1 MSDENSSAQNRSSEP
16 RDVRSRI
23 IEATFHVLVEH
34 GYAGTSTREIARRAR
49 VSKRELYALFDSK
62 DGILAAMIASRATRM
77 REPLS
82 IPDAPDRASLTDTL
96 TRFGISFLTEA
107 SSPAVLA
114 LFRLAMAE
122 AERAPSLAQ
131 HLHTYGRAP
140 TFATLVNF
148 LTRAAASGLIDG
160 AEPAAMAGRFF
171 ALLWGD
177 LQISLLLRLVEAPHP
192 DEIEERAGSA
202 VGALLSLYALPN
214 KATPAANF
222 GTARRDGDHS

>member
-1 MSDENSSAQNRSSEP
+1 MSDENSSVQNHPSEP

-23 IEATFHVLVEH
+23 TEATFHVLVEH
-34 GYAGTSTREIARRAR
+34 GYAATSTREIARRAR

-62 DGILAAMIASRATRM
+62 DGILAAMIANRATRM

-82 IPDAPDRASLTDTL
+82 IPDAPDRASLTRTL

-114 LFRLAMAE
+114 LFRLAVAE

-131 HLHTYGRAP
+131 HLHKYGRAP
-140 TFATLVNF
+140 TFATLVDF
-148 LTRAAASGLIDG
+148 LARAAANGLIDG
-160 AEPAAMAGRFF
+160 ATPAAIAGRFF

-177 LQISLLLRLVEAPHP
+177 IQISLLLRLVEAPHP
-192 DEIEERAGSA
+192 DEIEERASSA
-202 VGALLSLYALPN
+202 VDVLLSLYAVPDQSN
-214 KATPAANF
+214 P
-222 GTARRDGDHS
+222 RS